1 MSLREKLNAEI
12 KNAMINKNKE
22 RLSALRLLLAEVK
35 KIEVESSD
43 RSQMLADDQVI
54 SIASK
59 MIKERKDSAAQYRSA
74 GRDELASAEEAE
86 IAVISEFLPEQ
97 LTAEELNKILIETI
111 NEVGATTAKDM
122 GKVMS
127 AIKPKVQGKTDMG
140 ALSGLVKAQL
150 NK

>member
-74 GRDELASAEEAE
+74 GREELA
-86 IAVISEFLPEQ
+86 FDN
-97 LTAEELNKILIETI
+97 TF
-111 NEVGATTAKDM
+111 
-122 GKVMS
+122 
-127 AIKPKVQGKTDMG
+127 
-140 ALSGLVKAQL
+140 
-150 NK
+150 